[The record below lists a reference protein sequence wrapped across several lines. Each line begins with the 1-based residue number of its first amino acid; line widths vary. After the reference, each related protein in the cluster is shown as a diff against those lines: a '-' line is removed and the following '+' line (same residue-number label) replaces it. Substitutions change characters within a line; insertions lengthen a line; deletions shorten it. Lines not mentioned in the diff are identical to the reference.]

1 MAHSVTAIIA
11 ASSVA
16 DHLLNDRTLV
26 AVDLRDGHRL
36 IPLEDDDLDSLGLDL
51 SQSLEGFTYL
61 SPSLIQ
67 FCAEHSHHGPL
78 VYLETEY
85 FGGMGTQSAAAFSN
99 GALIAPTPL
108 VGIGAIN
115 TALRSIGIIATSA
128 PDEFDHIGLS
138 RHRHTFRWKEAA
150 LNERQL

>member
-11 ASSVA
+11 ASSVVN
-16 DHLLNDRTLV
+16 HLLKGRTIV
-26 AVDLRDGHRL
+26 AVDLRDGYRL
-36 IPLEDDDLDSLGLDL
+36 IPLEDDDLDALGLDF

-67 FCAEHSHHGPL
+67 FCVEHSRHGPL

-85 FGGMGTQSAAAFSN
+85 FGGMGTQSAAAFSD
-99 GALIAPTPL
+99 GSLLSPTPL

-115 TALRSIGIIATSA
+115 TALRSIGIVATTA
-128 PDEFDHIGLS
+128 ADEFDHIGLS
-138 RHRHTFRWKEAA
+138 RHRHTSRWKEAA
-150 LNERQL
+150 LVR